1 MSVFKRKKQIPDV
14 DAADIPLAE
23 VEEFTRQ
30 ALAWTARVQVVNDD
44 DPDLAGIV
52 RDKNEEP
59 DA

>member
-1 MSVFKRKKQIPDV
+1 MFKRKKKIPDI
-14 DAADIPLAE
+14 DAADVSLAE

-30 ALAWTARVQVVNDD
+30 ALARTARVQVVNDD

-59 DA
+59 GA

>member
-1 MSVFKRKKQIPDV
+1 MFKRKKHAPDR
-14 DAADIPLAE
+14 DAADAPLE
-23 VEEFTRQ
+23 EIEEFTRQ

-59 DA
+59 GA